1 MLGQELLFPH
11 LGSIAYWVNRNTAP
25 LLGSH
30 YRKFAPMIECID
42 VHHVKNL
49 QFRCFIL
56 NKSKSHN
63 TAITAVAAAVDIVSS
78 GHYLKNHA
86 DSNSGQS

>member
-1 MLGQELLFPH
+1 M
-11 LGSIAYWVNRNTAP
+11 SRNTAP

-56 NKSKSHN
+56 NKSTSHN
-63 TAITAVAAAVDIVSS
+63 TAITAVAAAFDIVSS